1 MEMHRVANLAT
12 LQSLLATFSLQ
23 KSAQTSFSLW
33 EWPVLP
39 RERDV
44 LFSQR
49 AHIYLSLSLSLCLSL
64 SFYVSSVQRSWGGGG
79 GRHTSPALLET
90 GDSVLRISLPHRQ
103 YSHLPSLI
111 CYLDLNELTFS
122 QSQGESSLGC
132 VFHELTSLSLLSSFI
147 HSLNCS
153 LAVWGKMHPRNP
165 PPNTQSKYV

>member
-1 MEMHRVANLAT
+1 MRTRCLVL
-12 LQSLLATFSLQ
+12 
-23 KSAQTSFSLW
+23 SA
-33 EWPVLP
+33 
-39 RERDV
+39 
-44 LFSQR
+44 R
-49 AHIYLSLSLSLCLSL
+49 AHLPLSLSLSLFLSVSPCLSM
-64 SFYVSSVQRSWGGGG
+64 SARFSARQRSQLNRQRRSNRGGG

-165 PPNTQSKYV
+165 PQTHRVSMCNVVMTRF